1 MSASPA
7 IVIAGAGIGG
17 LTASLTLAGRGFHV
31 TVLERAE
38 RLEEAGAGL
47 QLSPNASR
55 VLIGLGLEP
64 LLSPH
69 AITPDAVRVMTART
83 AGEITRIP
91 LRDAAARYGAPYW
104 VMRRADL
111 QAALAA
117 KVVETPGIELRL
129 GAEVTNAVADAG
141 GVTVTSVHDG
151 VGRQDKADLLIGAD
165 GVWSAVRQR
174 LFPDV
179 HPQFTGR
186 IAWRGIIDA
195 ARAPRDF
202 EPRTVQLWLGADA
215 HLVAYPMAD
224 GRRINVVAITTG
236 TWHAPG
242 WSKPGDAAELAS
254 QFSAQRWPDAA
265 RALIAAVE
273 SWRKWALFALRDGGV
288 WRKDR
293 VALLGDAAHAM
304 VPFVAQGAGMAIED
318 AAVLAACVADAPADI
333 PAALK
338 RYEALRAPRVTRVQR
353 TAHQT
358 GGIYHLSGPMAL
370 ARDTTMQLFGGERL
384 LARQDWI
391 YSWRAE

>member
-1 MSASPA
+1 VSASPA
-7 IVIAGAGIGG
+7 IVVAGAGIGG
-17 LTASLTLAGRGFHV
+17 LTASLALAGRGFRV
-31 TVLERAE
+31 VVLERTE

-55 VLIGLGLEP
+55 VLIGLGLAP

-69 AITPDAVRVMTART
+69 AITPDAIRVMTART
-83 AGEITRIP
+83 AGEVTRIP
-91 LRDAAARYGAPYW
+91 LGEAATRYAAPYW
-104 VMRRADL
+104 VMHRADL
-111 QAALAA
+111 QAALTA
-117 KVVETPGIELRL
+117 KVAETPGIELRL
-129 GAEVTNAVADAG
+129 GAEVIDAVPNAN
-141 GVTVTSVHDG
+141 GVTVAFIQDG
-151 VGRQDKADLLIGAD
+151 NHQQITADALVGAD

-195 ARAPRDF
+195 AHAPREF
-202 EPRTVQLWLGADA
+202 EPRTVQLWLGANA
-215 HLVAYPMAD
+215 HIVAYPMAD

-242 WSKPGDAAELAS
+242 WSEPGDATELAS
-254 QFSAQRWPDAA
+254 HFSAQRWPDAA

-273 SWRKWALFALRDGGV
+273 SWRKWALFAIRDGGV

-304 VPFVAQGAGMAIED
+304 VPFIAQGAGMAVED
-318 AAVLAACVADAPADI
+318 AAVLAACLADAPDI

-338 RYEALRAPRVTRVQR
+338 RYEDLRTPRVTRVQR

-370 ARDTTMQLFGGERL
+370 ARDTTMQLLGGERL
-384 LARQDWI
+384 LKRQDWI
-391 YSWRAE
+391 YGWRAG